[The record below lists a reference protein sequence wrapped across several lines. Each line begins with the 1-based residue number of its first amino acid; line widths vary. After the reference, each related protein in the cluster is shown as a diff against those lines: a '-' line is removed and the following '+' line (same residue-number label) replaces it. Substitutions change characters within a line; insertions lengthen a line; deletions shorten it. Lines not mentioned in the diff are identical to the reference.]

1 MKSTYNV
8 EFAGNQIESKEVIA
22 RAKKVWVD
30 AGNKNRKVKDLKTMD
45 LYLKPEE
52 NAVYYVFNEEESG
65 SFPLYEYSLYS
76 LIPNTCS
83 EATNIGYYIPCRL
96 CFGYL
101 SKFRIYFWRNLRE
114 VSDSCGIPR
123 LLSSFPNLSN

>member
-65 SFPLYEYSLYS
+65 SFPLYGIDNSDLPQAKETPTGIYNILY
-76 LIPNTCS
+76 L
-83 EATNIGYYIPCRL
+83 
-96 CFGYL
+96 
-101 SKFRIYFWRNLRE
+101 
-114 VSDSCGIPR
+114 
-123 LLSSFPNLSN
+123 

>member
-22 RAKKVWVD
+22 MAKKVWVD

-65 SFPLYEYSLYS
+65 SFPLYE
-76 LIPNTCS
+76 
-83 EATNIGYYIPCRL
+83 
-96 CFGYL
+96 
-101 SKFRIYFWRNLRE
+101 
-114 VSDSCGIPR
+114 
-123 LLSSFPNLSN
+123 

>member
-30 AGNKNRKVKDLKTMD
+30 TGNKNRKVKDLKTMD

-65 SFPLYEYSLYS
+65 SFPLYE
-76 LIPNTCS
+76 
-83 EATNIGYYIPCRL
+83 
-96 CFGYL
+96 
-101 SKFRIYFWRNLRE
+101 
-114 VSDSCGIPR
+114 
-123 LLSSFPNLSN
+123 

>member
-30 AGNKNRKVKDLKTMD
+30 AVNKNRKVKDLKTMD

-65 SFPLYEYSLYS
+65 SFPLYE
-76 LIPNTCS
+76 
-83 EATNIGYYIPCRL
+83 
-96 CFGYL
+96 
-101 SKFRIYFWRNLRE
+101 
-114 VSDSCGIPR
+114 
-123 LLSSFPNLSN
+123 

>member
-52 NAVYYVFNEEESG
+52 NA
-65 SFPLYEYSLYS
+65 
-76 LIPNTCS
+76 
-83 EATNIGYYIPCRL
+83 
-96 CFGYL
+96 
-101 SKFRIYFWRNLRE
+101 
-114 VSDSCGIPR
+114 
-123 LLSSFPNLSN
+123 

>member
-8 EFAGNQIESKEVIA
+8 EFAGNQIESKEVIKKK
-22 RAKKVWVD
+22 KKVWVD

-65 SFPLYEYSLYS
+65 SFPLYE
-76 LIPNTCS
+76 
-83 EATNIGYYIPCRL
+83 
-96 CFGYL
+96 
-101 SKFRIYFWRNLRE
+101 
-114 VSDSCGIPR
+114 
-123 LLSSFPNLSN
+123 

>member
-22 RAKKVWVD
+22 RAKKFWVD

-65 SFPLYEYSLYS
+65 SFPLYE
-76 LIPNTCS
+76 
-83 EATNIGYYIPCRL
+83 
-96 CFGYL
+96 
-101 SKFRIYFWRNLRE
+101 
-114 VSDSCGIPR
+114 
-123 LLSSFPNLSN
+123 

>member
-30 AGNKNRKVKDLKTMD
+30 ARNKNRKVKDLKTMD

-65 SFPLYEYSLYS
+65 SFPLYE
-76 LIPNTCS
+76 
-83 EATNIGYYIPCRL
+83 
-96 CFGYL
+96 
-101 SKFRIYFWRNLRE
+101 
-114 VSDSCGIPR
+114 
-123 LLSSFPNLSN
+123 

>member
-30 AGNKNRKVKDLKTMD
+30 AGKKNRKVKDLKTMD

-65 SFPLYEYSLYS
+65 SFPLYE
-76 LIPNTCS
+76 
-83 EATNIGYYIPCRL
+83 
-96 CFGYL
+96 
-101 SKFRIYFWRNLRE
+101 
-114 VSDSCGIPR
+114 
-123 LLSSFPNLSN
+123 

>member
-45 LYLKPEE
+45 STKKSPAAFHYM
-52 NAVYYVFNEEESG
+52 N
-65 SFPLYEYSLYS
+65 
-76 LIPNTCS
+76 
-83 EATNIGYYIPCRL
+83 R
-96 CFGYL
+96 
-101 SKFRIYFWRNLRE
+101 
-114 VSDSCGIPR
+114 
-123 LLSSFPNLSN
+123 

>member
-22 RAKKVWVD
+22 RANKVWVD

-45 LYLKPEE
+45 LYLKTEE

-65 SFPLYEYSLYS
+65 SFPLYE
-76 LIPNTCS
+76 
-83 EATNIGYYIPCRL
+83 
-96 CFGYL
+96 
-101 SKFRIYFWRNLRE
+101 
-114 VSDSCGIPR
+114 
-123 LLSSFPNLSN
+123 

>member
-22 RAKKVWVD
+22 RAIKVWVD

-65 SFPLYEYSLYS
+65 SFPLYE
-76 LIPNTCS
+76 
-83 EATNIGYYIPCRL
+83 
-96 CFGYL
+96 
-101 SKFRIYFWRNLRE
+101 
-114 VSDSCGIPR
+114 
-123 LLSSFPNLSN
+123 

>member
-30 AGNKNRKVKDLKTMD
+30 ARNKNRKVKDLKPME

-65 SFPLYEYSLYS
+65 SFPLYE
-76 LIPNTCS
+76 
-83 EATNIGYYIPCRL
+83 
-96 CFGYL
+96 
-101 SKFRIYFWRNLRE
+101 
-114 VSDSCGIPR
+114 
-123 LLSSFPNLSN
+123 

>member
-65 SFPLYEYSLYS
+65 SFPLYEQII
-76 LIPNTCS
+76 LI
-83 EATNIGYYIPCRL
+83 CRRQ
-96 CFGYL
+96 
-101 SKFRIYFWRNLRE
+101 KRRPQ
-114 VSDSCGIPR
+114 GI
-123 LLSSFPNLSN
+123 

>member
-30 AGNKNRKVKDLKTMD
+30 EGNKNRKVKDLKTMD

-65 SFPLYEYSLYS
+65 SFPLYE
-76 LIPNTCS
+76 
-83 EATNIGYYIPCRL
+83 
-96 CFGYL
+96 
-101 SKFRIYFWRNLRE
+101 
-114 VSDSCGIPR
+114 
-123 LLSSFPNLSN
+123 

>member
-22 RAKKVWVD
+22 RAKKVWVA

-52 NAVYYVFNEEESG
+52 NAVYYVFNEVESG
-65 SFPLYEYSLYS
+65 SFPLYE
-76 LIPNTCS
+76 
-83 EATNIGYYIPCRL
+83 
-96 CFGYL
+96 
-101 SKFRIYFWRNLRE
+101 
-114 VSDSCGIPR
+114 
-123 LLSSFPNLSN
+123 

>member
-22 RAKKVWVD
+22 RAKKVLVD

-65 SFPLYEYSLYS
+65 SFPLYE
-76 LIPNTCS
+76 
-83 EATNIGYYIPCRL
+83 
-96 CFGYL
+96 
-101 SKFRIYFWRNLRE
+101 
-114 VSDSCGIPR
+114 
-123 LLSSFPNLSN
+123 

>member
-22 RAKKVWVD
+22 KAKKVWVD
-30 AGNKNRKVKDLKTMD
+30 AVNKDLKVKYLKTMD

-65 SFPLYEYSLYS
+65 SFPLYE
-76 LIPNTCS
+76 
-83 EATNIGYYIPCRL
+83 
-96 CFGYL
+96 
-101 SKFRIYFWRNLRE
+101 
-114 VSDSCGIPR
+114 
-123 LLSSFPNLSN
+123 